1 MDAINTLLVQ
11 RSANYSDRIQ
21 SPIIKLSR
29 HFWSVAFM
37 NCGQKWRDHRRTF
50 HQFFNRKEVHQFRP
64 IIEEEIPILLK
75 ALLSRPDDFR
85 EATHHF
91 FGTIIM
97 RAAYGADDPE
107 YNKKLTMEADV
118 MTPGKFLVGFLPSM
132 QHIPSWFP
140 GAGWRR
146 ALEDFAIWNDRFI
159 SVPFK
164 DTKARMRNGSQKSL
178 FRSMAVE
185 LIEELPKENTI
196 DLQYK
201 EEVAKNTCA
210 AAYLGKLC
218 NLTVSTAL
226 SVMLALTMHPD
237 IQRKAQE
244 QIDSVVGQERLP
256 TFSDF
261 EKLPYLQAVIKEAG
275 RWHAVVPL
283 ALPHVSTEEDI
294 YEGMRIPAG
303 TMVMPNGWAV
313 MHDPK
318 NFDDPFEFKPERYL
332 KSNGQIDSAVLDHHS
347 TSFGYG
353 RRVCPG
359 RYLSDDTLTS
369 MTAAFL
375 TCFNI
380 KPAEGQ
386 KEPLRLRTSSNAVSY
401 PLPFEC
407 KIEPRSRHYVSL
419 INNL

>member
-11 RSANYSDRIQ
+11 RSANYSDRIH
-21 SPIIKLSR
+21 SR

-118 MTPGKFLVGFLPSM
+118 LVGFLPSM

-196 DLQYK
+196 DLQYRRRK
-201 EEVAKNTCA
+201 PRHVAGADT
-210 AAYLGKLC
+210 
-218 NLTVSTAL
+218 TVSTAL

-375 TCFNI
+375 L
-380 KPAEGQ
+380 GQ
-386 KEPLRLRTSSNAVSY
+386 KEPLTLRASSNAFSPPV
-401 PLPFEC
+401 EC
-407 KIEPRSRHYVSL
+407 RIEPRSRHYFSL